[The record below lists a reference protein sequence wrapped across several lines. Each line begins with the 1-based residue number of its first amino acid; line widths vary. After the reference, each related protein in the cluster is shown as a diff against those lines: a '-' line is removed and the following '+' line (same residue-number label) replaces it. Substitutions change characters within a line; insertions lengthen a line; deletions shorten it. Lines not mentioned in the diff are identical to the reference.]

1 LENPGPVSVGLA
13 QGTPAGAKSS
23 MHKLF
28 AVLRETLSIGNDLTG
43 VLAFCGITIASM
55 YGIVVAV
62 VGVLT
67 NIRWFWVLIL
77 TPVAGAL
84 LVVPI
89 TVILMH
95 RRPRP
100 DVNVADWVGH
110 PVYTVWIAACLWNN
124 QKPWPYI
131 PVDSSAYPALQKIKG
146 AIQSG
151 QIKMVSGNGNMQSRV
166 TRLEL
171 LKLAKLYNE
180 RPEFLFPNQKKK

>member
-1 LENPGPVSVGLA
+1 MRLARGGLV
-13 QGTPAGAKSS
+13 GAKSS
-23 MHKLF
+23 MDKLF
-28 AVLRETLSIGNDLTG
+28 AIFRETLSIGKDLAG
-43 VLAFCGITIASM
+43 VLALCGVTLGSVYAVI
-55 YGIVVAV
+55 VAV
-62 VGVLT
+62 VGAVT

-84 LVVPI
+84 LLIPI
-89 TVILMH
+89 IAILTH

-100 DVNVADWVGH
+100 NVNVAEWVGH
-110 PVYTVWIAACLWNN
+110 PVYTVWIAACLWTN

-131 PVDSSAYPALQKIKG
+131 PADSPAYPTLQKITG

-151 QIKMVSGNGNMQSRV
+151 QIKVVSGNGNMESRV

-180 RPEFLFPNQKKK
+180 RPEFLFPNRKKR